1 MLLKKE
7 SEEKDLGIII
17 DNKLK
22 FQNNINKQILK
33 ANRMLGWIKRS
44 FKHLD
49 SDMLLCL
56 YKSLVRPQLEY
67 CSTVW
72 TVLFKKEASEIE
84 KIQRR
89 ATKMIK
95 NIKDLSYSE
104 RLRKLGLPTLEYRR
118 RRADM
123 IETFKII
130 HGIDKVDKNIFF
142 FFFFFI

>member
-1 MLLKKE
+1 
-7 SEEKDLGIII
+7 
-17 DNKLK
+17 
-22 FQNNINKQILK
+22 
-33 ANRMLGWIKRS
+33 MLGLIKRT
-44 FKHLD
+44 FKHSD

-56 YKSLVRPQLEY
+56 YKSLVRPRLEY

-72 TVLFKKEASEIE
+72 TVLLKKEASEIE

-89 ATKMIK
+89 ATKMVK

-104 RLRKLGLPTLEYRR
+104 RLRKLGLPTLECRR

-130 HGIDKVDKNIFF
+130 HGIDKVDKNKGCFF
-142 FFFFFI
+142 V

>member
-1 MLLKKE
+1 MLLQKKE

-17 DNKLK
+17 DDKLK
-22 FQNNINKQILK
+22 FQNHINKQILK
-33 ANRMLGWIKRS
+33 ANRLLGLIKRT

-49 SDMLLCL
+49 SDVLLCL
-56 YKSLVRPQLEY
+56 YKSLMRPQLEY

-72 TVLFKKEASEIE
+72 TVLFKKETSEIE

-89 ATKMIK
+89 ATKLVK

-123 IETFKII
+123 IEAFK
-130 HGIDKVDKNIFF
+130 
-142 FFFFFI
+142 